1 MSDRSHLLWNN
12 HQRPDQMFD
21 VVSRTNVRAA
31 RAARCRGVRDEA
43 LSIRMPSVPAQALS
57 PLPHKLF
64 PERLAAWRSAG
75 LSARAAAALATSGCD
90 TIPQVARLGRAYF
103 EGRANLGPKTLAE
116 LAKLAGWPP
125 KRRTALDVVSSA
137 LSIGLDPEEA
147 REAACDVMAALRRS
161 GFVLVTARREVRA

>member
-1 MSDRSHLLWNN
+1 
-12 HQRPDQMFD
+12 MFD
-21 VVSRTNVRAA
+21 VSSRTNVKTSRV
-31 RAARCRGVRDEA
+31 ARCRGARVEA
-43 LSIRMPSVPAQALS
+43 QSIRMLSAAVETPVGWNRRRITEQAPS
-57 PLPHKLF
+57 PLPRRLF

-90 TIPQVARLGRAYF
+90 TIPQVVRLGRAYF

-147 REAACDVMAALRRS
+147 REAACDVMVALRRS

>member
-1 MSDRSHLLWNN
+1 
-12 HQRPDQMFD
+12 MFD
-21 VVSRTNVRAA
+21 VASRTNVKTA
-31 RAARCRGVRDEA
+31 RVSRCRGARDDA
-43 LSIRMPSVPAQALS
+43 QSIRMPSVAVKTPVGWNGNPIPAQALS
-57 PLPHKLF
+57 PLPHRLF

-90 TIPQVARLGRAYF
+90 TIPQVVRLGRAYF
-103 EGRANLGPKTLAE
+103 EGRPNLGPKTLAE

>member
-1 MSDRSHLLWNN
+1 
-12 HQRPDQMFD
+12 MFD
-21 VVSRTNVRAA
+21 VVPRTNVKAA
-31 RAARCRGVRDEA
+31 RVARCRGVRDEA
-43 LSIRMPSVPAQALS
+43 QSIRMPSVAVETPVGWNTSRMTAQTLS
-57 PLPHKLF
+57 PLPHRLF

-90 TIPQVARLGRAYF
+90 TIPQVVRLGRAYF

-125 KRRTALDVVSSA
+125 KRRTAMDVVSSA

-161 GFVLVTARREVRA
+161 GFVLVTTRREVRT

>member
-1 MSDRSHLLWNN
+1 
-12 HQRPDQMFD
+12 MFD
-21 VVSRTNVRAA
+21 VASRKNVQTAQLA
-31 RAARCRGVRDEA
+31 RYRGVRDEA
-43 LSIRMPSVPAQALS
+43 QSIRVPSVAVETSVGGDRRPTTAQALS
-57 PLPHKLF
+57 PLPHRLF

-90 TIPQVARLGRAYF
+90 TIPQVVRLGRAYF
-103 EGRANLGPKTLAE
+103 EGRANIGPKTLAE